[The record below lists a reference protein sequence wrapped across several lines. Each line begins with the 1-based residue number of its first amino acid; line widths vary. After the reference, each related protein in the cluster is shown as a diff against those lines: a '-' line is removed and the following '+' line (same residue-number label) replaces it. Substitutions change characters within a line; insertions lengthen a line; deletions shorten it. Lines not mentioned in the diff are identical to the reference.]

1 MWRSVAALARRQ
13 SVFAAAAASSAATT
27 LYLSNASFCDSSKDA
42 VAAKNDNEAPSE
54 SEKIVG
60 RYENRLRRFSSPER
74 VFQYFASIR
83 LDKQPYMTR
92 QDFIRALTPYSF
104 RKGDALHS
112 KNPDFNPMITLQAP
126 KKEEVNAYKELI
138 QEIMRLGEHEDWKK
152 SPELKKEM
160 EVLMTKLTH
169 DYNMD
174 LQTHLK
180 VLREL
185 NVTYREFQTFIATHG
200 GPEVHNEAFF
210 DLVDADGDGLI
221 SYPEFM
227 FFTTLLSI
235 PERQFELA
243 FKMFDD
249 DGNGVIDHREFKE
262 IMDLMRLRTP
272 SGRQDRHLKENSTPT
287 FKNLFGE
294 WEREPLTFEKFCAF
308 RNSLKREVMR
318 LHFDHYDVDGSK
330 ELSAREFGMFLVSHV
345 KQTEMDQW
353 VEKVD
358 KLHDLEL
365 SITEQE
371 FMDYYSFLENLDAMK
386 VAMELVMEKNGLDKD
401 QFYRAARAACHGGRP
416 LVSKQI
422 VDIIFALFD
431 ESGDGAVSPD
441 EFLGVMESRRS
452 AGLRERRDLGALE
465 FLERVKSCFLE
476 CVAEMG

>member
-1 MWRSVAALARRQ
+1 MWRSSLLAARKQ
-13 SVFAAAAASSAATT
+13 SLFAAAAAGAVFSSLHVSHCDGKAGH
-27 LYLSNASFCDSSKDA
+27 ASHAPES
-42 VAAKNDNEAPSE
+42 ELPSE

-83 LDKQPYMTR
+83 LNKEPYMTR

-104 RKGDALHS
+104 RKGDQLHS
-112 KNPDFNPMITLQAP
+112 KSPDFNPLVGLQGP
-126 KKEEVNAYKELI
+126 KKDDVESYKALI
-138 QEIMRLGEHEDWKK
+138 QQIMHIGEHDEQLKK
-152 SPELKKEM
+152 SPDSKKEM
-160 EVLMTKLTH
+160 AMLMDKLTN
-169 DYNMD
+169 DYTMD
-174 LQTHLK
+174 LQTHLL
-180 VLREL
+180 VLRDL
-185 NVTYREFQTFIATHG
+185 NVTCREFETFLETHG
-200 GPEVHNEAFF
+200 GPKVRHEAFF

-221 SYPEFM
+221 SYPEYM

-272 SGRQDRHLKENSTPT
+272 AGKQDRRLKENSTPT

-294 WEREPLTFEKFCAF
+294 WEREPLTFEKFNAF
-308 RNSLKREVMR
+308 RTNLKREVMR
-318 LHFDHYDVDGSK
+318 LHFAHYDVDGSK

-345 KQTEMDQW
+345 KQTDIDRW

-358 KLHDLEL
+358 KLHAIEM

-371 FMDYYSFLENLDAMK
+371 FMDFYQFIENLDAMK
-386 VAMELVMEKNGLDKD
+386 VAMELVMEKHGLDKD
-401 QFYRAARAACHGGRP
+401 QFYRATRAACHGGRP

-431 ESGDGAVSPD
+431 ESDDGAVSPE
-441 EFLGVMESRRS
+441 EFLGVMETRRS
-452 AGLRERRDLGALE
+452 AGLRERRDLGAIE
-465 FLERVKSCFLE
+465 FVDRVKSCFLE
-476 CVAEMG
+476 CVADIA